1 MIATGYPLQDIR
13 DQSAILLC
21 AAWSVPQAKCHQI
34 TGEHHKIIEAIYTK
48 TDKVFEEHVK
58 KHEKAID
65 FGAGEPWKDV
75 EADEVD
81 LGKIVDVTQPAASQV
96 QWEQWGGVV
105 ARGDPA
111 SLVLTRLDPM
121 RTTARAPGPG
131 PIRKRD
137 WAPIASRLLKNRR
150 VILHTDGARAYKMT
164 VPGVVHDNVN
174 GSAAPVAAIR
184 ISTVKLE
191 TRPPIVLSRICLD
204 TPTRIIRSTTVETVS
219 LRENRHPAER
229 RHHPRSLF
237 CGFVTPR
244 RGGA

>member
-1 MIATGYPLQDIR
+1 MAVGYLLQDIR

-34 TGEHHKIIEAIYTK
+34 TGEHHKIIESIYTK
-48 TDKVFEEHVK
+48 TDKVFEDHVK

-81 LGKIVDVTQPAASQV
+81 LGKIVDETQPAASQV

-137 WAPIASRLLKNRR
+137 WAPIASRLLRNRR

-164 VPGVVHDNVN
+164 VPGVIHDNVI
-174 GSAAPVAAIR
+174 GSAASAPAIR
-184 ISTVKLE
+184 LSTGKLE
-191 TRPPIVLSRICLD
+191 ARPLIVLSGICSGA
-204 TPTRIIRSTTVETVS
+204 PSRIIRSTTVEPVT
-219 LRENRHPAER
+219 LRKNGQPAGR
-229 RHHPRSLF
+229 LHHR
-237 CGFVTPR
+237 GFVTPR
-244 RGGA
+244 LGGA